1 MEQISATLAGCQESL
16 LLEAEQFWIENS
28 PLSSVSSSS
37 FEEQPVPQA
46 SLPEVFLPYMVMANG
61 QTLFG
66 AVNQRGLKFL
76 AEGHDEKPT

>member
-1 MEQISATLAGCQESL
+1 MERISATLAGCQESL
-16 LLEAEQFWIENS
+16 LPEAEQFWIENS

-37 FEEQPVPQA
+37 FEEPPAPQGF
-46 SLPEVFLPYMVMANG
+46 LPEVFLPYIGMANG

>member
-1 MEQISATLAGCQESL
+1 MGQISATLAGCQESL
-16 LLEAEQFWIENS
+16 LPEAEQFWIENS

-61 QTLFG
+61 QTLKY
-66 AVNQRGLKFL
+66 NELMRKQS
-76 AEGHDEKPT
+76 

>member
-16 LLEAEQFWIENS
+16 LPEAEQFWIENS

-61 QTLFG
+61 QTLKY
-66 AVNQRGLKFL
+66 NELMRKQS
-76 AEGHDEKPT
+76 